1 MKVWKVH
8 ALVQYLVHSLLVL
21 MYRNRFGRRGA
32 DFQFDPRGS
41 YSYENIFCGDHV
53 SLGDRPCLSAT
64 RSRIVIGNHV
74 MLGPEVIIQGGNHRT
89 DVVGRFMKS
98 ITDAE
103 KRPDDDRD
111 VIISDDVRI
120 GTRAIILQGVTI
132 GRGAVVAA
140 GAVVTK
146 DVPPYAIVGG
156 VPARLIKYRWDP
168 ETVKRHEALLYPASR
183 PNSV

>member
-111 VIISDDVRI
+111 VIISDDVLDWHPRYNPA
-120 GTRAIILQGVTI
+120 RRHHRPRS
-132 GRGAVVAA
+132 GRGRGCRCHKGRSTVRHCGWCS
-140 GAVVTK
+140 GA
-146 DVPPYAIVGG
+146 PY
-156 VPARLIKYRWDP
+156 
-168 ETVKRHEALLYPASR
+168 
-183 PNSV
+183 